1 MQITLPKGL
10 DLSKEISTY
19 NSRWDD
25 KYKWVIHS
33 ILFSYF
39 TNQTDWDRY
48 VNLNFS
54 ILKKFIGERY
64 LKKVL
69 TSLIDSDIIAIS
81 KSYSAG
87 EYSRSYKLTDRFKD
101 CKFQSYK
108 LNKSEQYKRKVD
120 AIVTDSLKKTLQG
133 NKVLQS
139 EFRALTYNRIAL
151 KPALKYIK
159 ANYKEG
165 TRQYISRI
173 HAIRQYNAMK
183 DANFNDW
190 SYSINFVFKYI
201 GGRLYTPA
209 SMLPR
214 DLEQF
219 TYFDNYEDEDV
230 AVLDMPTSQPKFYDR
245 MINGKPSGIDTP
257 YQKLLFNSDK
267 DLYYTLMTLI
277 NYNDKSNH
285 TPEERQEFKQYFY
298 GNLFFNKYTPKDK
311 RTILEQAF
319 AINYPNDAKKLLSLK
334 YRIGNSAL
342 AKRVHKLEGKLFHVK
357 IVSFM
362 EQNYKHIPY
371 SIKHD
376 SIKIPI
382 RFVDELK
389 PQFEEIVS
397 SYFGRQLELNLETK

>member
-1 MQITLPKGL
+1 MQITLPKGI
-10 DLSKEISTY
+10 DLSKEIIDY
-19 NSRWDD
+19 CPRRDD

-33 ILFSYF
+33 ILYSYF
-39 TNQTDWDRY
+39 TNQTDWGRY

-54 ILKKFIGERY
+54 ILKKFIGERFTQE
-64 LKKVL
+64 VL
-69 TSLIDSDIIAIS
+69 DSLVNSNIIMVN

-87 EYSRSYKLTDRFKD
+87 NYSRAYKLTDRFKN
-101 CKFQSYK
+101 CRFQADRIK
-108 LNKSEQYKRKVD
+108 KSKQYQRKVD
-120 AIVTDSLKKTLQG
+120 AIHSDSLKRTLEG

-151 KPALKYIK
+151 EPALDYIK
-159 ANYKEG
+159 TNYPNDSREYF
-165 TRQYISRI
+165 TRL
-173 HAIRQYNAMK
+173 HAIKHFDAMK
-183 DANFNDW
+183 DATFNNGG
-190 SYSINFVFKYI
+190 YSIDFVFKYV
-201 GGRLYTPA
+201 GGRLYSPA

-219 TYFDNYEDEDV
+219 TYFDNYETEDV

-245 MINGKPSGIDTP
+245 MINGRASGADTP
-257 YQKLLFNSDK
+257 YQELLFNSDA

-277 NYNDKSNH
+277 NYKDKSSH
-285 TPEERQEFKQYFY
+285 TPEERQEFKPYFY

-311 RTILEQAF
+311 RTELEQAF
-319 AINYPNDAKKLLSLK
+319 AISFPNDAKRLLNLK
-334 YRIGNSAL
+334 YKIGNSAL
-342 AKRVHKLEGKLFHVK
+342 AKRVHKLEGKLFHVQ

-362 EQNYKHIPY
+362 EKNYKHIPY

>member
-10 DLSKEISTY
+10 DLSKEIIDY

-33 ILFSYF
+33 ILFTYF

-69 TSLIDSDIIAIS
+69 TSLIDSDIITVS

-101 CKFQSYK
+101 CKFQSHRLK
-108 LNKSEQYKRKVD
+108 KSEQYKRKVD
-120 AIVTDSLKKTLQG
+120 TIVTDSLKRTLQG

-151 KPALKYIK
+151 KPALKYIQS
-159 ANYKEG
+159 NYEKG

-190 SYSINFVFKYI
+190 SYSIDFVFKYI

-219 TYFDNYEDEDV
+219 TYFDDYETEDV

-277 NYNDKSNH
+277 SYKDKSNH

-311 RTILEQAF
+311 RTVLEQAF

-342 AKRVHKLEGKLFHVK
+342 AKRVHKLEGKLFHVQ

-362 EQNYKHIPY
+362 EKNYKYIPY

-389 PQFEEIVS
+389 PQFEEIIS

>member
-10 DLSKEISTY
+10 DLSKEIINY

-33 ILFSYF
+33 ILFTYF
-39 TNQTDWDRY
+39 TNQTDWNRY

-69 TSLIDSDIIAIS
+69 TSLIDSDIITVS

-87 EYSRSYKLTDRFKD
+87 EYSRGYKLTDRFKD
-101 CKFQSYK
+101 CKFQSHRLK
-108 LNKSEQYKRKVD
+108 KSEQYKRKVN
-120 AIVTDSLKKTLQG
+120 AIATDSLKRTLQG
-133 NKVLQS
+133 NKVLQA

-151 KPALKYIK
+151 EPALKYINE
-159 ANYKEG
+159 NYEIG
-165 TRQYISRI
+165 TQQYISRV
-173 HAIRQYNAMK
+173 HALEQYDAMK

-190 SYSINFVFKYI
+190 SYSISFVFKYI
-201 GGRLYTPA
+201 GGRLYSPA

-219 TYFDNYEDEDV
+219 TYFDDYEDEDV

-245 MINGKPSGIDTP
+245 MINGAYNGKDTP
-257 YQKLLFNSDK
+257 YQKLLFDK
-267 DLYYTLMTLI
+267 DQDLYYSLMSLI
-277 NYNDKSNH
+277 NYKGKANH
-285 TPEERQEFKQYFY
+285 TKEERQEFKPYFY
-298 GNLFFNKYTPKDK
+298 ENLFFNKYTPKDR
-311 RTILEQAF
+311 RTTLEKGF
-319 AINYPNDAKKLLSLK
+319 ALVYPNDAKKLLNIK
-334 YRIGNSAL
+334 YTIGNSAL
-342 AKRVHKLEGKLFHVK
+342 AKKVHKLEGKLFHLQ

-362 EQNYKHIPY
+362 ERHYRNIPY

-389 PQFEEIVS
+389 PQLEAIVS
-397 SYFGRQLELNLETK
+397 KYFNRQLELDLTIK